1 MVEKKKDNTN
11 RNLVLIGIIS
21 IIVIIYITTM
31 ISSMIGDGL
40 RGSEVAV
47 IPITG
52 EITSRSVSQGLF
64 QFTTGSQTIVNQ
76 IQRAN
81 ENPGVAAIYLEI
93 DSPGGTPV
101 ASHEIVKAI
110 KNVDKP
116 TIAVIRELGASG
128 AYWIAS
134 AADYVI
140 ADELSLT
147 GSIGVQGSYIGI
159 YGLMDMYNV
168 TYERLAGG
176 EYKDI
181 ATPLRPM
188 SEEEKELMEVK
199 INLMHE
205 FFKEDVRQNRN
216 LTQEEIN
223 DIGTGIFYIGIE
235 AYENGLIDELGG
247 KEEAVNYLEETLN
260 KTVNLVRQE
269 RSRGLFDSLF
279 GLASDEAIIKLK

>member
-81 ENPGVAAIYLEI
+81 ENPSVAAIYLEI

-134 AADYVI
+134 AADYII

-147 GSIGVQGSYIGI
+147 GSIGVQGSYIGL

-188 SEEEKELMEVK
+188 SEEERELIEVK
-199 INLMHE
+199 INMMHE

-223 DIGTGIFYIGIE
+223 DIGTGIFYIGLE
-235 AYENGLIDELGG
+235 AYELGLVDELGG
-247 KEEAVNYLEETLN
+247 RAEAVNYLEELLERR
-260 KTVNLVRQE
+260 VNLVRQE
-269 RSRGLFDSLF
+269 RSRGLFESLF
-279 GLASDEAIIKLK
+279 GLASDEAIIKLR